1 VKKGLSFVW
10 IVILVVVA
18 VGMVGCNGN
27 KGTASTEQYLT
38 MGTNAEFPPFEYRE
52 GEKVVGFD
60 VEVAEKVAKKMGK
73 TGSMSSMVGLRN
85 SMHD

>member
-1 VKKGLSFVW
+1 
-10 IVILVVVA
+10 
-18 VGMVGCNGN
+18 
-27 KGTASTEQYLT
+27 